1 MDCSSGFISMTV
13 TKTQNGNN
21 VIGSTPGSRLI
32 NATDADV
39 RATLEANSI
48 YINSW
53 SYQMEQDNFCTRYFA
68 ALDAGLSAE
77 WCIKVAYKEI
87 TLDDAYGNMDMD

>member
-1 MDCSSGFISMTV
+1 MSIKAENIIKHLNAKGRVVIKMDKPSGFVSMTV
-13 TKTQNGNN
+13 TKVRNGNN
-21 VIGSTPGSRLI
+21 VIGSTPGSRLV

-53 SYQMEQDNFCTRYFA
+53 S
-68 ALDAGLSAE
+68 
-77 WCIKVAYKEI
+77 
-87 TLDDAYGNMDMD
+87 